1 MEKSLIIKELELAKK
16 TADQAGKFLLKKN
29 LTIN

>member
-29 LTIN
+29 YPIK